1 MNPDVDAFGSRR
13 STVYAPEGIV
23 ATSQPLAAEA
33 GVGTMRQG
41 GNAFDAAVAT
51 AAALNVVEPTSTGL
65 GGDVFALYRTAEGEV
80 GAMRACGGAPANAT
94 IENVREAVAEGRGAP
109 DQPDVSDPA
118 DATMPEFG
126 PHAVTVPGTARGWE
140 ATVEELG
147 ELEFAET
154 LQPAIRYA
162 IDGYPVT
169 EVVSAQWQHGEDR
182 FTDDNAREAYLFDGE
197 APGVGQEVT
206 LPKLGRSLE
215 TIAAEGADAVY
226 EGAIGEEIAAEVQS
240 QGGFLTTDDLTDFS
254 VEWPEPVSTEYR
266 GAEIYELPPNN
277 QGLLALEALNL
288 ASEVDAGDHP
298 YDSAERV
305 HAFAEAMK
313 LAFVDGHHYVTDP
326 AFEDVPD
333 LASTAYAAER
343 ASEIGELA
351 IEDAEIGFPKD
362 AGPGGDGATGHDPAE
377 DADTALLC
385 AADAEGNVVSFINSR
400 FHGFGSGLVA
410 GDTGIA
416 LQNRGASFSLAP
428 DHPNRLEPGKR
439 PFHTLIPAVAKLDQD
454 DWAAFGVMGGY
465 MQPQGHVQVLSN
477 VLDYGMPLQA
487 ALDAPRWRYRED
499 GSLAVEERMHEGVA
513 TKLVRKG
520 HSVEILPPALFG
532 GAQIVRN
539 EGGTLSGATEPRK
552 DGQVA
557 GF

>member
-33 GVGTMRQG
+33 GVELMRQG

-65 GGDVFALYRTAEGEV
+65 GGDVFALYRTADGEV
-80 GAMRACGGAPANAT
+80 GAMRACGGAPADAT
-94 IENVREAVAEGRGAP
+94 IESVREAVAEGRGAP
-109 DQPDVSDPA
+109 DQQDVTDPEN
-118 DATMPEFG
+118 ATMPEFG

-147 ELEFAET
+147 QLDLAT
-154 LQPAIRYA
+154 ALQPAIEYA
-162 IDGYPVT
+162 IEGYPVT
-169 EVVSAQWQHGEDR
+169 EIVAAQWNHGEER
-182 FTDDNAREAYLFDGE
+182 FTDEHAREAYLFDGE
-197 APGVGQEVT
+197 SPDVGQSVT

-215 TIAAEGADAVY
+215 TIAEEGADAIY
-226 EGAIGEEIAAEVQS
+226 EGEIGEAIAAEVQE
-240 QGGFLTTDDLTDFS
+240 QGGFLTTSDLADFE

-277 QGLLALEALNL
+277 QGLLALEALNV
-288 ASEVDAGDHP
+288 ASEIDAGEHP
-298 YDSAERV
+298 YESAERV

-326 AFEDVPD
+326 EYEDVPD
-333 LASTAYAAER
+333 LASKAYAAER
-343 ASEIGELA
+343 ASEIGETA

-362 AGPGGDGATGHDPAE
+362 AGEAGSAATGHDPAE
-377 DADTALLC
+377 DADTVLLC

-416 LQNRGASFSLAP
+416 LQNRGASFSLDP
-428 DHPNRLEPGKR
+428 GHPNALEPGKR
-439 PFHTLIPAVAKLDQD
+439 PFHTLVPAVAKLGED

-477 VLDYGMPLQA
+477 VLDYDMPLQA

-499 GSLAVEERMHEGVA
+499 GGLAVEERMHDGVA

-520 HSVEILPPALFG
+520 HTVEVLPPLLFG

-539 EGGTLSGATEPRK
+539 DGGVLSGATEPRK

-557 GF
+557 GY